1 MNLNF
6 VKQFENVLFTEEQL
20 PLFNNLLE
28 IVRKT
33 KDDDTEDYI
42 SIFDVLK
49 LIGENSKN
57 GKRGISK
64 KEIQEQLMISR
75 KVCDDIISILQGA
88 TLIQYDDTTTREQPW
103 TVTRR
108 GKQLAKYYY
117 DNKGDKQ

>member
-103 TVTRR
+103 TVTIR
-108 GKQLAKYYY
+108 GRQLAKYYY
-117 DNKGDKQ
+117 VLKGDK